1 MEDVNM
7 MKIKISQ
14 KLIMKCLFRIQS
26 IYEKSKILKINYLEI
41 CNFCIFKL
49 GTQRITSTIHQ
60 NINVFF
66 LFFDNLVE
74 KKKIQ

>member
-1 MEDVNM
+1 MFIWDLITMYGNSK
-7 MKIKISQ
+7 KI
-14 KLIMKCLFRIQS
+14 
-26 IYEKSKILKINYLEI
+26 ILKINYLEI

-60 NINVFF
+60 NINIFF

-74 KKKIQ
+74 KKNSIQENPSFKMNC